1 MRYFLLLLIMSYLLL
16 GAAHRTALAQQRP
29 ADGMLSYKSEY
40 GVDESLKRLVS
51 ELKENNMRI
60 FQTVD
65 HSAGAKSADMELPQ
79 TMLIIFGNPKAGTP
93 LMKCARTTAIDLP
106 QKMLIWE
113 DENEEVHIAYN
124 DPKYLD
130 LRHQLGE
137 ECQKNLGKI
146 GKALKNFATHA
157 AGLEE

>member
-1 MRYFLLLLIMSYLLL
+1 MMSVLLL
-16 GAAHRTALAQQRP
+16 GAAHQTIFAQQRP

-40 GVDESLKRLVS
+40 GVDETLKRLVS
-51 ELKENNMRI
+51 ELKKNNMRI

-65 HSAGAKSADMELPQ
+65 HSAGAKSADMELPP
-79 TMLIIFGNPKAGTP
+79 TKLIIFGNPKAGTP

-113 DENEEVHIAYN
+113 DDNDQVHIGYN
-124 DPKYLD
+124 DPGYLD
-130 LRHQLGE
+130 LRHQLGD

-146 GKALKNFATHA
+146 SKALKNFATHG